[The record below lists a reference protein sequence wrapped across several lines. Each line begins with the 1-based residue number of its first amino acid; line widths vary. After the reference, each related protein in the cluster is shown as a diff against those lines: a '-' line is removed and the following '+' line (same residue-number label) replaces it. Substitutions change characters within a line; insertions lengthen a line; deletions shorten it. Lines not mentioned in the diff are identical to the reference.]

1 MITVLFFAKVRED
14 LGVDRLRISI
24 GSSATLGEL
33 KCRLID
39 QHGDDW
45 ATVLKASNLIQ
56 AVNHQIANDQQV
68 LSSGDEV
75 AFFPPVTG
83 G

>member
-1 MITVLFFAKVRED
+1 MVTVLFFAKIRED
-14 LGVDRLRISI
+14 LGVDRLRCSV
-24 GSSATLGEL
+24 GTSATLGEL
-33 KCRLID
+33 KGRLID
-39 QHGDDW
+39 QHGENW
-45 ATVLKASNLIQ
+45 ATALKASNLIQ
-56 AVNHQIANDQQV
+56 AVNHQIADDQQV